1 MTDPSTLI
9 AWITLALVAAVAF
22 LLERRRHARARRLVA
37 AVEESGRQEEAPSI
51 HPRIDVAKCIGCGS
65 CVEACP
71 EGDALVVA
79 DGRARLI
86 RPSHCVG
93 HGRCEQVCPT
103 GALTLVFG
111 TAERGVTVPLLDEN
125 LQTSVPGIHAA
136 GELSGF
142 GLIRTAV
149 SQGVRAA
156 ERLAS
161 SMGSTGRTNG
171 GPDIA
176 IIGAGPAGL
185 AAALAC
191 RERGISHVVLDQEG
205 LGGSILHYPRRKLVL
220 TAPVRLPVVGE
231 MNFREVDKESLL
243 AFWQDA
249 VRRARIEIRAPRR
262 VVAID
267 REDRAFRIRTPE
279 GDVHARGVILAV
291 GRRGTPRRLGVS
303 GEDGANVA
311 YRLLEPEPFAGRR
324 VLVVGGG
331 NSAIEAALALL
342 DAGARTRLAHRGDSF
357 TRLADAN
364 QRRLDRAV
372 QSRTLEVHLKTQI
385 RRIEPAEV
393 TLDVE
398 GRTCRLENDDV
409 FIFAGGELPTAF
421 LERLGV
427 ATTTY
432 FGEPP
437 RPPAAGKAA

>member
-1 MTDPSTLI
+1 MNDPSTLI
-9 AWITLALVAAVAF
+9 AWSTLALVAAVAVR
-22 LLERRRHARARRLVA
+22 LERRRRVRARRLVA
-37 AVEESGRQEEAPSI
+37 EVEGSGGEGDAPSI
-51 HPRIDVAKCIGCGS
+51 HPRIDPSTCIGCGS

-71 EGDALVVA
+71 EGDPLVVT
-79 DGRARLI
+79 DGRARLLHAS
-86 RPSHCVG
+86 RCVG

-111 TAERGVTVPLLDEN
+111 TSERGVTVPLLDEN

-156 ERLAS
+156 ERLAV
-161 SMGSTGRTNG
+161 SMKRAGAG
-171 GPDIA
+171 GGTDIA
-176 IIGAGPAGL
+176 IVGAGPAGL

-191 RERGISHVVLDQEG
+191 RERGVSHVVLDQEG

-220 TAPVRLPVVGE
+220 TAPVRLPVVGP

-243 AFWQDA
+243 EFWDDA
-249 VRRARIEIRAPRR
+249 VRRAGIEIRAPRR
-262 VVAID
+262 VISIE
-267 REDRAFRIRTPE
+267 RGEGGFRIRTSD
-279 GDVHARGVILAV
+279 GDVRARAVVLAV
-291 GRRGTPRRLGVS
+291 GRRGTPRRLGVP

-331 NSAIEAALALL
+331 NSAIEAALALQE
-342 DAGARTRLAHRGDSF
+342 AGARTRLAHRGDSF

-364 QRRLDRAV
+364 RRRLDRAV
-372 QSRTLEVHLKTQI
+372 AGGAIELHLRTRV
-385 RRIEPAEV
+385 RAIEPRAV
-393 TLDVE
+393 TIDLDGKAV
-398 GRTCRLENDDV
+398 RFENDDV

-421 LERLGV
+421 LERIGV

-437 RPPAAGKAA
+437 RPPAAARAA